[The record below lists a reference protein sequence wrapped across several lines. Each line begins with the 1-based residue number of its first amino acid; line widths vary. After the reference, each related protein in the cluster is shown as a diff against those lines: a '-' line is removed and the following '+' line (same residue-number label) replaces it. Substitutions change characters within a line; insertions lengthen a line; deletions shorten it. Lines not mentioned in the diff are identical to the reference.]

1 MKVKTAAL
9 KDKVRKHLSKDIEE
23 SKMSIKE
30 DKKLKKAVKK

>member
-1 MKVKTAAL
+1 MKIKTATI
-9 KDKVRKHLSKDIEE
+9 KEKVRKHLSKDIAE